1 MITSFRHDNEKKIR
15 RRKILG
21 VFLVLALFILV
32 FRTPVEE
39 QLAGVVHFIARP
51 LFSAANSVTDSLA
64 STRAYFSSKRS
75 LRDEN
80 TRLQDALDMVTAESY
95 SREVLRSENEA
106 LKSVLGRHATRSL
119 LLARVLASP
128 GRAPYDTLII
138 DTGESLGVAVGTPV
152 LVDGDFAVGEI
163 TQVFG
168 ESAVV
173 TLYSSSGNELP
184 VTVGSSSTP
193 TIAYGVGGGNFRIVL
208 TRGIPV
214 TVGDMIE
221 IPTLAPLYAGVVDA
235 VNKQGSGSLQ
245 EIYFKWP
252 MNVHTLRFVYLPYS
266 EGVRTES
273 VPIK

>member
-39 QLAGVVHFIARP
+39 ELAGVFHFVARP
-51 LFSAANSVTDSLA
+51 FLSMANSVTDSLA
-64 STRAYFSSKRS
+64 GTRSYFSSKRS
-75 LRDEN
+75 LLEEN
-80 TRLQDALDMVTAESY
+80 VRLQDALDMVAAESY

-106 LKSVLGRHATRSL
+106 LKSVLGRHTARSL

-138 DTGESLGVAVGTPV
+138 DVGEHIGVAVGTPV
-152 LVDGDFAVGEI
+152 LVDGDFAVGEV

-184 VTVGSSSTP
+184 VTVGSSSVP

-208 TRGIPV
+208 PRGVPV
-214 TVGDMIE
+214 SEGDMIE
-221 IPTLAPLYAGVVDA
+221 IPSLAPLFAGVVDA
-235 VNKQGSGSLQ
+235 ISKQSGGSLQ

-252 MNVHTLRFVYLPYS
+252 MNVHTLRFVYLPVS
-266 EGVRTES
+266 EGARTE
-273 VPIK
+273 VTPAK